1 LLEPPKAYAEN
12 ENPFSTRA
20 QKTGGTMLLRLIR
33 QFALPYRWALWG
45 VVALQLVSTI
55 AALYLPTLNAD
66 IIDHGVAKGD
76 TPYILQTG
84 GWMLLVS
91 LIQIVATIV
100 AVYFSAQS
108 AMGVG
113 RDLRAAIFHRV
124 GTFSAREVTQ
134 FGAPTLISRTT
145 NDVTQVQ
152 TLVFMAL
159 AMMVSAPISMIGG
172 IIMALKQDVSMSWL
186 VGVSVPILLV
196 AVGLIIRQM
205 LPQFRIMQTA
215 IDGVNRVLREQIT
228 GIRVVRAFV
237 REDLE
242 TKRFAEANTA
252 LTNTALAVGRL
263 QALIFPVVTIILNVS
278 TVAVLWV
285 GAGRVQAGQIQVG
298 ALTAFMAYLMQILIA
313 VMMATFMSMMIPRAS
328 VSAERI
334 SEVLDTE
341 SSVVPAEHPV
351 TTVLHS
357 SALEFVDVSFHY
369 PGAEAAVLQNVS
381 FVARSGQTTAI
392 IGSTGAG
399 KTTLVSLIPRLFDVS
414 SGSVCLGGV
423 DLRQLDLEVLW
434 GRIGLIP
441 QKAFLFS
448 GTVAS
453 NLRYG
458 KENATEAEMQD
469 ALRIAQ
475 AQDFVTESGGLESK
489 VSQGGSNLSGG
500 QRQRLAIARAVVRR
514 PEVYVFDDAFS
525 ALDLSTDARLR
536 NALRPITG
544 DAVVIVVAQRVS
556 TIIDADHIVVLDAGR
571 VVGQG
576 NHQQLLESCPTY
588 QEIVLSQRAAEE
600 VAV

>member
-1 LLEPPKAYAEN
+1 
-12 ENPFSTRA
+12 
-20 QKTGGTMLLRLIR
+20 MLLRLLSQYSR
-33 QFALPYRWALWG
+33 RYS
-45 VVALQLVSTI
+45 VALVIVVVLQLISTI
-55 AALYLPTLNAD
+55 ASLYLPTLNAD
-66 IIDHGVAKGD
+66 IIDHGVATGD
-76 TPYILQTG
+76 TAYIMQTG

-91 LIQIVATIV
+91 LIQIIATIT
-100 AVYFSAQS
+100 AVYFSARS
-108 AMGVG
+108 AMGMG
-113 RDLRAAIFHRV
+113 RDLRADIFHRV

-159 AMMVSAPISMIGG
+159 AMMVSAPISMVGG
-172 IIMALKQDVSMSWL
+172 IIMALRQDVSMSWL
-186 VGVSVPILLV
+186 VGVSVPVLIL

-242 TKRFAEANTA
+242 TERFAGANTT
-252 LTNTALAVGRL
+252 LTDTALAVGRL
-263 QALIFPVVTIILNVS
+263 QAMIFPVVTIILNAS
-278 TVAVLWV
+278 TVAVLWF
-285 GAGRVQAGQIQVG
+285 GAGRVQAGQMQVG

-334 SEVLDTE
+334 SEVLDTD
-341 SSVVPAEHPV
+341 SSVVPSENPV
-351 TTVLHS
+351 TALAHAA
-357 SALEFVDVSFHY
+357 ALEFRDVSFHY
-369 PGAEAAVLQNVS
+369 PGAETAVLQNVS
-381 FVARSGQTTAI
+381 FVARPGQTTAI

-399 KTTLVSLIPRLFDVS
+399 KTTLIGLIPRLFDVS
-414 SGSVCLGGV
+414 SGGVYYGGV
-423 DLRQLDLEVLW
+423 DVRQLELDVLW
-434 GRIGLIP
+434 SRIGLIP

-458 KENATEAEMQD
+458 KTDASDAELFE

-475 AQDFVTESGGLESK
+475 AKDFVEESGGLEYAIT
-489 VSQGGSNLSGG
+489 QGGSNVSGG
-500 QRQRLAIARAVVRR
+500 QRQRLAIARALVRR
-514 PEVYVFDDAFS
+514 PEVYLFDDAFS
-525 ALDLSTDARLR
+525 ALDLATDARLR
-536 NALRPITG
+536 QALRPVTRE
-544 DAVVIVVAQRVS
+544 AVVIVVAQRVS
-556 TIIDADHIVVLDAGR
+556 TIIDAEHIVVLDAGR

-576 NHQQLLESCPTY
+576 THAELLKSCATY
-588 QEIVLSQRAAEE
+588 QEIVLSQAAAEE
-600 VAV
+600 AVAA